1 MKRRNLY
8 CFFLFLSLSIAAF
21 SCGEKP
27 PIRLT
32 TAQRDQVDTLYLR
45 KINQEGLATEM
56 DSLCISTQEAR
67 IQHLVDSML
76 QVRRKEEEDLRKKYT
91 R

>member
-1 MKRRNLY
+1 MPALV
-8 CFFLFLSLSIAAF
+8 FLLLSFWAF

-27 PIRLT
+27 PLRLT

-45 KINQEGLATEM
+45 AINQGGLSAEM
-56 DSLCISTQEAR
+56 DSLCNSNQKAN

-76 QVRRKEEEDLRKKYT
+76 QVRRKEEEDLRKRYA